1 MWYIIYINYTK
12 MISRVTVYALTQTFM
27 HLKAMCQYFVK
38 SLFSLIYKFLVLT
51 LFALKFYTGCNVEGA
66 KPNRFINFRFLYAWF
81 YCRVAIMYLFEFL
94 FMDFYQSFV
103 LYSSIKYME
112 REWKTYVE
120 EYNSPEILLSNCIA
134 ASAFLTYC
142 GPMGIDRR

>member
-1 MWYIIYINYTK
+1 
-12 MISRVTVYALTQTFM
+12 
-27 HLKAMCQYFVK
+27 
-38 SLFSLIYKFLVLT
+38 
-51 LFALKFYTGCNVEGA
+51 
-66 KPNRFINFRFLYAWF
+66 
-81 YCRVAIMYLFEFL
+81 
-94 FMDFYQSFV
+94 MDFYQSFV